1 MAPARGKEL
10 LRVRPAII
18 LTAGAFRRREAKIG
32 VAHQFIEQGGNAA
45 SRERQTRIFI
55 ESPAAPR
62 EMRDERVDEHVARA
76 GVKGENLSRLRRRRD
91 DGDVADAAK
100 IQGDAPQLGVAK
112 KKIVHVR
119 DKRRAL
125 TAQGDVGRA
134 KVTDGGDARSG
145 SDDGRLA
152 DLKGRGGGVAEKGD
166 GAALME
172 DRLAVAA
179 DQRDAR
185 WRHPKTAGGAEGGFR
200 EDLTEAKVELAE
212 LAGCCGIALRHAQN
226 LRANASGKGKAHV
239 IQQLCIEMR
248 GLTGDSREGHVDA
261 VR

>member
-152 DLKGRGGGVAEKGD
+152 DLKGRGGGVAERSEERRVGK
-166 GAALME
+166 E
-172 DRLAVAA
+172 CRS
-179 DQRDAR
+179 R
-185 WRHPKTAGGAEGGFR
+185 WSPYH
-200 EDLTEAKVELAE
+200 
-212 LAGCCGIALRHAQN
+212 
-226 LRANASGKGKAHV
+226 
-239 IQQLCIEMR
+239 
-248 GLTGDSREGHVDA
+248 
-261 VR
+261 

>member
-1 MAPARGKEL
+1 MPPACGKEL
-10 LRVRPAII
+10 LHVRPAVI

-32 VAHQFIEQGGNAA
+32 VAHQLIEQGGNAG
-45 SRERQTRIFI
+45 SRECQTSIFI
-55 ESPAAPR
+55 KSPAAPR
-62 EMRDERVDEHVARA
+62 EMRDERVDEHVART

-91 DGDVADAAK
+91 DGDGSDAAN
-100 IQGDAPQLGVAK
+100 IQGDAPQLGVMK

-125 TAQGDVGRA
+125 PAQGEVGRA

-185 WRHPKTAGGAEGGFR
+185 WRHPKTAGGAEGGFPA
-200 EDLTEAKVELAE
+200 DLTAGKIEVGE
-212 LAGCCGIALRHAQN
+212 LAGARRIALPHPRSEE
-226 LRANASGKGKAHV
+226 RGVGKEGKARWSAY
-239 IQQLCIEMR
+239 Q
-248 GLTGDSREGHVDA
+248 
-261 VR
+261 

>member
-10 LRVRPAII
+10 LHVRPAVI

-45 SRERQTRIFI
+45 SRERQTSIFI
-55 ESPAAPR
+55 KSPAAPR

-76 GVKGENLSRLRRRRD
+76 SVEGEHVSRLRRRRD

-125 TAQGDVGRA
+125 PAQRDVGRA
-134 KVTDGGDARSG
+134 KATVGGDARSG

-152 DLKGRGGGVAEKGD
+152 DLKGRGGGLAEKGD
-166 GAALME
+166 RAALMKN
-172 DRLAVAA
+172 RLAVAA
-179 DQRDAR
+179 NKPDGRG
-185 WRHPKTAGGAEGGFR
+185 RHPKTGGGAG
-200 EDLTEAKVELAE
+200 
-212 LAGCCGIALRHAQN
+212 
-226 LRANASGKGKAHV
+226 
-239 IQQLCIEMR
+239 
-248 GLTGDSREGHVDA
+248 
-261 VR
+261 